1 MEEQQNNE
9 ELNQNETKNSEEQN
23 DKETQ
28 QENKDELILTQSEL
42 DRMLDKRLEKARE
55 KWEAKKQE
63 EIENAKDEAARLAK
77 LSKDERE
84 REETKKREEALE
96 KREKAIRLAE
106 LEIETR
112 KQLSENG
119 LPEDFSSMVIN
130 EDAEII
136 SNNIKNMRQAFDE
149 AVKKEVNERLSQNTV
164 KRGNGS
170 TSLTKEAIMNIS
182 DTKERQRLIAE
193 NRNLF

>member
-28 QENKDELILTQSEL
+28 QDNKDELTLTQSEL

-84 REETKKREEALE
+84 QEETKKREESLE

-170 TSLTKEAIMNIS
+170 TSLTKEAIMNIR
-182 DTKERQRLIAE
+182 DTNERQRLIAE